1 LLKITEETM
10 IWIDMLGKFSR
21 RIRNILGEHLLSIFA
36 SDNPLLTY
44 EKYNVAIIVSRELSD
59 DEKKKIYREA
69 LDVSSEYNFLLM
81 PKIIVKGSPEEIEY
95 VQAFTS
101 ITPSEWLSALEEFKR
116 KLQYWEIILS
126 IIASNNPWLGY
137 ENYNVIVIVSREL
150 SDDEKKKIYREAL
163 DVSSGFDF
171 TIVPKIIVKG
181 SPDEK
186 RYEILA
192 KIGLK
197 IL

>member
-36 SDNPLLTY
+36 SDNPWLTY
-44 EKYNVAIIVSRELSD
+44 ERYNVAIVVSRELSD
-59 DEKKKIYREA
+59 DEKKKIYGEA
-69 LDVSSEYNFLLM
+69 LDVS
-81 PKIIVKGSPEEIEY
+81 G
-95 VQAFTS
+95 
-101 ITPSEWLSALEEFKR
+101 
-116 KLQYWEIILS
+116 
-126 IIASNNPWLGY
+126 
-137 ENYNVIVIVSREL
+137 
-150 SDDEKKKIYREAL
+150 
-163 DVSSGFDF
+163 GFDF